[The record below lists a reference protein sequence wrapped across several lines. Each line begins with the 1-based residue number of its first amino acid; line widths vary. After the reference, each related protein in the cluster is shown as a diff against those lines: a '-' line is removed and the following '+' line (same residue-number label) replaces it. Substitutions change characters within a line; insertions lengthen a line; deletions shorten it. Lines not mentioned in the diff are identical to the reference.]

1 MDMPSAIT
9 AYVDAAAGL
18 IGLPL
23 DPAHR
28 PGVVLNFE
36 RLAHMARLVVEL
48 PLSDEAEPALIFR
61 P

>member
-1 MDMPSAIT
+1 MDMPPDVA
-9 AYVDAAAGL
+9 AYVYAAAGL

-36 RLAHMARLVVEL
+36 RLARMAKLVMEFPL
-48 PLSDEAEPALIFR
+48 PDETEPAPVFH